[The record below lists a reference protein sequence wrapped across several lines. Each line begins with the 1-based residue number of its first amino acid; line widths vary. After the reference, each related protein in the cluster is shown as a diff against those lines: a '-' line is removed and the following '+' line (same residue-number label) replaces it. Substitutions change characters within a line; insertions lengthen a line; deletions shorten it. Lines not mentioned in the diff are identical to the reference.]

1 MNIYDYNII
10 LFDFDGVIFD
20 SNFIKKKAIY
30 LASKDYLNGKR
41 LEQFVDYFL
50 FNSGIP
56 RDIKISKFFNKKKSE
71 IIKINYSKILNENL
85 ILSKKIPGIL
95 TFLKKLKNNDKKI
108 HILSGGNKNEIIKI
122 LDKNKML
129 KYFNQIL
136 TSPNDKQTNLNRLD
150 IDKNTIFFGDSYHD
164 YNLALRNNIDFVFV
178 YGFTIQYDWKNLIDK
193 NKCLSIIKNFYKQ

>member
-1 MNIYDYNII
+1 MKIFEYDVY

-20 SNFIKKKAIY
+20 TNFIKKNAIY
-30 LASKDYLNGKR
+30 SASKEFLHSKKLDK
-41 LEQFVDYFL
+41 FIDYFL

-71 IIKINYSKILNENL
+71 IIKKNYSKILNGKL
-85 ILSKKIPGIL
+85 IQSKKIPGVV
-95 TFLKKLKNNDKKI
+95 TFLNKIKNKNKEI
-108 HILSGGNKNEIIKI
+108 HILSGGNKDEIIKI

-136 TSPNDKQTNLNRLD
+136 TSPSDKQSNLDKLD
-150 IDKNTIFFGDSYHD
+150 LDKNIIFFGDSYHD
-164 YNLALRNNIDFVFV
+164 YNLALKNNIDFVFV
-178 YGFTIQYDWKNLIDK
+178 YGFTIQYDWKNLINK